1 MATTEIVLP
10 CSDLEDLFRFGNR
23 MEESI
28 KITGA
33 EYDELGDMVV
43 IYLSHDEDDSNN
55 VNKYVTL
62 QQVITDS
69 IS

>member
-1 MATTEIVLP
+1 
-10 CSDLEDLFRFGNR
+10 